1 MKKKILAAVLAAA
14 MVMSMTG
21 VSAAAKKQSKRVKE
35 RPLFTELPDIVK
47 KWEMQD

>member
-21 VSAAAKKQSKRVKE
+21 VSAAKQKAKKRVKE
-35 RPLFTELPDIVK
+35 LPLFTELPDIVK

>member
-21 VSAAAKKQSKRVKE
+21 VPAAAKAKKRVKE
-35 RPLFTELPDIVK
+35 LPLFTELPDIVK

>member
-14 MVMSMTG
+14 MVMSMTEFRQRQK
-21 VSAAAKKQSKRVKE
+21 AKKREKE
-35 RPLFTELPDIVK
+35 LHLFTELPDIVK

>member
-1 MKKKILAAVLAAA
+1 MKKKILAAMLAAS

-21 VSAAAKKQSKRVKE
+21 AKKRVKE
-35 RPLFTELPDIVK
+35 LPLFTELPDTVK

>member
-21 VSAAAKKQSKRVKE
+21 VSAAAKSKERVKE
-35 RPLFTELPDIVK
+35 LPLFMELPDIVK

>member
-21 VSAAAKKQSKRVKE
+21 VRQQQKAKKRVKE
-35 RPLFTELPDIVK
+35 LPLFTELPDIVK

>member
-1 MKKKILAAVLAAA
+1 MKKKILAAMLAAS

-21 VSAAAKKQSKRVKE
+21 VPAKKRVKE
-35 RPLFTELPDIVK
+35 LPLFTELPDTVK

>member
-14 MVMSMTG
+14 
-21 VSAAAKKQSKRVKE
+21 RVKE
-35 RPLFTELPDIVK
+35 LPLFMELPDIVK

>member
-1 MKKKILAAVLAAA
+1 MKKKILAAMLATS

-21 VSAAAKKQSKRVKE
+21 VPEQQKAKKRVKE
-35 RPLFTELPDIVK
+35 LPLFMELPDIVK